1 MSIIC
6 NVQKRKK
13 HKCIASKI
21 SLTKN
26 KKKTEKE
33 KEHTINR
40 WTNVLFSCPIRCT
53 RLTAWAS
60 AAGLSSGS
68 TRTTCCASK
77 RLSPL
82 APCWIKSS
90 NTWTDFVSCC
100 CLWVLLGLLFYALA
114 KGSHKNKSKGSKLYH
129 LYLCHYSLTVFFK
142 KYFFN
147 SNYYLFLKCTNIKIN
162 FYKIKNIILIY
173 F

>member
-1 MSIIC
+1 MHVYYMQCS
-6 NVQKRKK
+6 KEKK
-13 HKCIASKI
+13 CKCIASKI
-21 SLTKN
+21 SF
-26 KKKTEKE
+26 KKKQKKKEEKE
-33 KEHTINR
+33 NEHTINR

-100 CLWVLLGLLFYALA
+100 CLWVLLGLLFCALNSLMA
-114 KGSHKNKSKGSKLYH
+114 TCDFLHLWSHNQKTNK
-129 LYLCHYSLTVFFK
+129 
-142 KYFFN
+142 
-147 SNYYLFLKCTNIKIN
+147 
-162 FYKIKNIILIY
+162 
-173 F
+173 